1 MVYFPQVSSTTIACG
16 GWVLLCNDVC
26 AHACYSLDTAC
37 YIIIQY
43 HIMPAYRW
51 CNILHIVLGM
61 YLHSCPTQLP
71 AWYGCIVHV
80 GGVVGVGLPM
90 SNCIVY
96 VHICDSSGTNLYLL
110 WDMRTHGV
118 CTVLVLFSLLHS
130 GTCALVLQHTT
141 LLSLYTYLPGE
152 CVRLVHVNLCIYP
165 YNMLWSVTVE
175 QNSDLVWVML

>member
-26 AHACYSLDTAC
+26 AHACYSLDTA
-37 YIIIQY
+37 YY
-43 HIMPAYRW
+43 DYAVPYMPAYRW

-61 YLHSCPTQLP
+61 YLRSCPTQLP

-96 VHICDSSGTNLYLL
+96 VHICISFDTHLYLL
-110 WDMRTHGV
+110 WDVCTHGV
-118 CTVLVLFSLLHS
+118 CTVLVLFSLPHS

-152 CVRLVHVNLCIYP
+152 CVRLVHVNLCICL

-175 QNSDLVWVML
+175 QNSGLVWVML